1 LTASTAS
8 TASAASTA
16 SIASA
21 AAAPA
26 VTTPAVV
33 HALLPSLKARL
44 GALIGPR
51 AATAPLPNL
60 ELP

>member
-1 LTASTAS
+1 VL
-8 TASAASTA
+8 
-16 SIASA
+16 
-21 AAAPA
+21 
-26 VTTPAVV
+26 VV

-51 AATAPLPNL
+51 ASTAPPADK